1 MADVVPL
8 TRTASSEMTADR
20 ARQRSDSPTT
30 GNALIGPNEVW
41 EYPPH
46 SKPDSVL
53 CQSQRLHN
61 ELEMSLK
68 DLARDKDHSDIE
80 DFDVKSQEFF
90 LAVAH
95 FDGLDSMTS
104 TYIKIAVGSDIKMST
119 ILS

>member
-1 MADVVPL
+1 MADIVPL

-41 EYPPH
+41 EYPPN
-46 SKPDSVL
+46 SNPDNVL
-53 CQSQRLHN
+53 GQSQRLHD

-68 DLARDKDHSDIE
+68 DLARDKDHFNIE
-80 DFDVKSQEFF
+80 DFDVKSQEFL

-104 TYIKIAVGSDIKMST
+104 THIKIAVESDIKMST